1 MMRDWKRIL
10 YGLHPHL
17 LGWIWGGLLVLQL
30 ALVFFVFKSPGIAEL
45 WVSGWVIWALGT
57 VFALVPIVTLR
68 VQGGVPKGKS
78 YMATT
83 VLVDR
88 GIYAIV
94 RHPQGATA
102 GILLNL
108 ALALIGQHWLIALLS
123 GVGMILIYADALK
136 ADQACIEK
144 FGEAYLRYMER
155 VPRANPIVGII
166 RLLRRRESA
175 STVP

>member
-1 MMRDWKRIL
+1 MRDWERIL

-17 LGWIWGGLLVLQL
+17 LAWIWAGLLLLQL
-30 ALVFFVFKSPGIAEL
+30 ALAFFVFTNPRIPGLTIL
-45 WVSGWVIWALGT
+45 GWVIWAVGT

-68 VQGGVPKGKS
+68 TQGGVPKGKS
-78 YMATT
+78 YMATS

-108 ALALIGQHWLIALLS
+108 ALPLIGQHWLVALLS
-123 GVGMILIYADALK
+123 GVGIILIYVDALK
-136 ADQACIEK
+136 TDQACIEK
-144 FGEAYLRYMER
+144 FGEAYLHYMER
-155 VPRANPIVGII
+155 VPRANPIVGIL
-166 RLLRRRESA
+166 RLLRRRASA
-175 STVP
+175 SHAP